1 MYESVYLRLAAYA
14 HRVGVEETHVL
25 VEDVVP
31 LVHRRN
37 KEEFATL
44 VERGTA
50 QMPSKTDF
58 LSFYWCLC
66 L

>member
-44 VERGTA
+44 AERGTA
-50 QMPSKTDF
+50 IKD
-58 LSFYWCLC
+58 
-66 L
+66 